1 MTLKGRLVGTAIVI
15 LGVSVA
21 VFLLMHL
28 APGDPVRLL
37 LPENASGELVEQ
49 TRREWGLD
57 RAMPIQYGD
66 FMRKAIQGD
75 LGKSFKFDEPV
86 TNLIIERLPATLEL
100 AFMSFLISILIS
112 IPVGVLSA
120 ARQNSFWDHA
130 SMITALMGAS
140 LPHFWLGIMLIFL
153 FGGVLG
159 VLPVSGRID
168 YGVKIQAIT
177 RLYLLDS
184 LLSANWTGF
193 GHALKHILM
202 PACTLGIALSA
213 IVTRIT
219 RSSMLD
225 VIRQDYMITARA
237 KGLSESMVL
246 WKHGFRNALCT
257 IITIL
262 GLQLGTLLAGS
273 IVIETVF
280 SWPGIGS
287 LLIQAISFRDYKL
300 VQGVTLFFAIIYISI
315 NFAVDILYTIIDP
328 RVRI

>member
-1 MTLKGRLVGTAIVI
+1 MRFKAQI
-15 LGVSVA
+15 LGTLVVIFGVSLA
-21 VFLLMHL
+21 VFFLMHL
-28 APGDPVRLL
+28 APGDPVKLL
-37 LPENASGELVEQ
+37 LPEGASTELIDQ
-49 TRREWGLD
+49 TRKEWGLD
-57 RAMPIQYGD
+57 KAIPIQYWEFIKRGL
-66 FMRKAIQGD
+66 RGD
-75 LGKSFKFDEPV
+75 LGKSFKFGEPV
-86 TNLIIERLPATLEL
+86 TKLILERLPATLEL
-100 AFMSFLISILIS
+100 AFISFLISILIS

-130 SMITALMGAS
+130 SMISALMGSS

-153 FGGVLG
+153 FGGMLKW
-159 VLPVSGRID
+159 LPVSGRID
-168 YGVKIQAIT
+168 YGLGMKGVSQ
-177 RLYLLDS
+177 LYLIDS
-184 LLSANWTGF
+184 LLAGNWAAF
-193 GHALKHILM
+193 SNALKHIIM
-202 PACTLGIALSA
+202 PAFTLGIALSA

-219 RSSMLD
+219 RSSMVD

-237 KGLSESMVL
+237 KGLGEMVVL

-273 IVIETVF
+273 IIIETVF

-300 VQGVTLFFAIIYISI
+300 VQGITLFFSIMYITI
-315 NFAVDILYTIIDP
+315 NLVVDFLYTRVDP